1 MFPHHFHRW
10 FCAGEH
16 LFRSQKKT
24 RSGSKIQKVGKRNG
38 AAKETTKEPSPNS
51 KRRKSLQSDSFSC
64 KVFPAE
70 KPCTEDFSTCKVFP
84 YSVLNKGYLLNQKA
98 IGEKLAL
105 SGPALDPFHTGGWT
119 GKSPYFFDFWYC
131 RTNSVRSK
139 SKVGRF
145 SGENPYSKLGL
156 LASCKTRTCQKS
168 GFYPE
173 FEDSREVQLGSLA
186 AIGFLLQIRDLLGDI
201 DRFERSVRF
210 KFSRSV

>member
-1 MFPHHFHRW
+1 M
-10 FCAGEH
+10 
-16 LFRSQKKT
+16 
-24 RSGSKIQKVGKRNG
+24 
-38 AAKETTKEPSPNS
+38 
-51 KRRKSLQSDSFSC
+51 
-64 KVFPAE
+64 VFPLG
-70 KPCTEDFSTCKVFP
+70 S
-84 YSVLNKGYLLNQKA
+84 
-98 IGEKLAL
+98 
-105 SGPALDPFHTGGWT
+105 DPFHTGGWT
-119 GKSPYFFDFWYC
+119 GKSPYFFDFWYW

-139 SKVGRF
+139 NKVEAF

-210 KFSRSV
+210 KFSRVGLIQIFPGNRKGANSNVFGGKKAKPYLTVAPYKVRTSSGPKLPVWNGSQNQKSQIRT

>member
-1 MFPHHFHRW
+1 MRGTELNLNPV
-10 FCAGEH
+10 
-16 LFRSQKKT
+16 QKTNEKFQNAT
-24 RSGSKIQKVGKRNG
+24 PNQKVGRK
-38 AAKETTKEPSPNS
+38 ADYAKSIS
-51 KRRKSLQSDSFSC
+51 
-64 KVFPAE
+64 
-70 KPCTEDFSTCKVFP
+70 
-84 YSVLNKGYLLNQKA
+84 
-98 IGEKLAL
+98 
-105 SGPALDPFHTGGWT
+105 DPFHTGGWT
-119 GKSPYFFDFWYC
+119 GKSPYFFDFWYW

-139 SKVGRF
+139 NKVEAF

>member
-1 MFPHHFHRW
+1 M
-10 FCAGEH
+10 
-16 LFRSQKKT
+16 
-24 RSGSKIQKVGKRNG
+24 
-38 AAKETTKEPSPNS
+38 
-51 KRRKSLQSDSFSC
+51 
-64 KVFPAE
+64 
-70 KPCTEDFSTCKVFP
+70 
-84 YSVLNKGYLLNQKA
+84 
-98 IGEKLAL
+98 L
-105 SGPALDPFHTGGWT
+105 SDPFHTGGWT
-119 GKSPYFFDFWYC
+119 GKSPYFFDFWYW

-139 SKVGRF
+139 NKVEAF

-210 KFSRSV
+210 KFSRSVWFKFFLETEKVQIQMFLGEKKPNLIWQLLLIKSGLLRVPNFRCGTGLSRNYRRYIEIFADVTGNW

>member
-1 MFPHHFHRW
+1 MTKSCTRGIHPS
-10 FCAGEH
+10 GMDTEEH
-16 LFRSQKKT
+16 IIFFLELPKAPK
-24 RSGSKIQKVGKRNG
+24 GSKH
-38 AAKETTKEPSPNS
+38 S
-51 KRRKSLQSDSFSC
+51 
-64 KVFPAE
+64 
-70 KPCTEDFSTCKVFP
+70 
-84 YSVLNKGYLLNQKA
+84 
-98 IGEKLAL
+98 
-105 SGPALDPFHTGGWT
+105 DPFHTGGWT
-119 GKSPYFFDFWYC
+119 GKSPYFFDFWYW

-139 SKVGRF
+139 NKVEAF